1 MKPDPDCIFCNIVA
15 GISQGHKVLES
26 DEVLSIMDAY
36 PSSEGHALVMPK
48 QHYTSVFDVSEAAM
62 QAVALAARGIA
73 AAIRAELAPDG
84 MVISQLNG
92 PAAGQTVMHYHVHVV
107 PRNEGARRRLHGDRG
122 ADPARLAELARAIA
136 ARL

>member
-1 MKPDPDCIFCNIVA
+1 MNADSDCIFCNIVA
-15 GISQGHKVLES
+15 GIKPAHKVLET
-26 DEVLSIMDAY
+26 DQVLSIMDVF
-36 PSSEGHALVMPK
+36 PSSDGHTLVMPK
-48 QHYTSVFDVSEAAM
+48 HHYTSVFDITESAM
-62 QAVALAARGIA
+62 QAVALAARRIA
-73 AAIRAELAPDG
+73 AAIRAELAPGG

-107 PRNEGARRRLHGDRG
+107 PRNEGAHRHLHGERE